1 MQQALFH
8 EDIYEALRTDVMALG
23 GFKRV
28 GAVLWPE
35 LAVDKA
41 GERLNACMDRGR
53 REKLD
58 VEQLMLLARMS
69 REIGSYA
76 TVFFMAE
83 DAGFSR
89 PTPIDPEDEKSRLQ
103 NEFVRAVD
111 VQRGLLERLERL
123 GGSK

>member
-1 MQQALFH
+1 MQQPLFH
-8 EDIYEALRTDVMALG
+8 EDVYEALRTDVMALG

-35 LAVDKA
+35 LAADKA

-58 VEQLMLLARMS
+58 VEQLMLIGRMA

-76 TVFFMAE
+76 TVFFLAE
-83 DAGFSR
+83 DCGFSR

-103 NEFVRAVD
+103 KDFITAVEKLSTLQAQLQRAEA
-111 VQRGLLERLERL
+111 R
-123 GGSK
+123 K